1 MVIVELALFTSVL
14 GGWPDGRNLSGLCVG
29 IGCKAAALASIE
41 LGFLVRYNLIS
52 GSLGLL
58 GSVLWFGL

>member
-14 GGWPDGRNLSGLCVG
+14 GGWPDGRNMSGFWVENC
-29 IGCKAAALASIE
+29 CKAAALASIE
-41 LGFLVRYNLIS
+41 LGFLVKYNLIS

-58 GSVLWFGL
+58 GSVFWFGL